1 MPRLFQCGPADLSS
15 VRVSSDGL
23 HVPGY
28 MFFSGFPCQI
38 FSKLRNFLIFSARP
52 LVFSKNMRTFA
63 IHFTEKMKRA
73 K

>member
-1 MPRLFQCGPADLSS
+1 MNKLENKNHQNRVPLSQ
-15 VRVSSDGL
+15 
-23 HVPGY
+23 
-28 MFFSGFPCQI
+28 QI

-52 LVFSKNMRTFA
+52 LVFSKIMRTFA